1 MLIKGVTLKGLEV
14 FEALAATGS
23 VAQAAEATGL
33 SQPAVSQQIRN
44 LEKALGIDLLDHG
57 RRPMRLTSAGRAY
70 LARTNAV
77 LSQLRL
83 AQSEL
88 AVMDL
93 THLTQLSMGII
104 DDFDNDLTPRLV
116 TTLAESMTRCQF
128 RLVTAPSHEIAA
140 AMRARDLQM
149 AITATSGEVID
160 GVTEYPLARDPFILI
175 APMGLIPD
183 GADTTA
189 TLSVLH
195 NLPMLRYGREQLI
208 GRQIE
213 AHLKRCKL
221 DFPHR
226 FEIGSNP
233 SLIAMVS
240 RGIGWAVT
248 TPLGYLRATRFHHK
262 VTAYPL
268 PFTPFNRTISLL
280 AGGDWAD
287 SVPRDVA
294 QTMRRLLDTHMI
306 PPARETLPWLGESF
320 RVMDG

>member
-1 MLIKGVTLKGLEV
+1 MLNKGVTLRGLEV
-14 FEALAATGS
+14 FEALAATGA
-23 VAQAAEATGL
+23 VAQAAEITGL

-44 LEKALGIDLLDHG
+44 LEKALGADLLDHSK
-57 RRPMRLTSAGRAY
+57 RPMQLTPAGRAY
-70 LARTNAV
+70 LIRASAV

-128 RLVTAPSHEIAA
+128 RLVTAPSHEITEAI
-140 AMRARDLQM
+140 RARDLHL
-149 AITATSGEVID
+149 AITASSGEVID
-160 GVTEYPLARDPFILI
+160 GITEYPLTRDPFILI
-175 APMGLIPD
+175 APAGRVPAKGDVMGAL
-183 GADTTA
+183 AD
-189 TLSVLH
+189 
-195 NLPMLRYGREQLI
+195 LPMLRYGQEQLI

-221 DFPHR
+221 DIPQR

-240 RGIGWAVT
+240 RGIGWAIT
-248 TPLGYLRATRFHHK
+248 TPLGYLRATRFHDR
-262 VTAYPL
+262 VTAHPL
-268 PFTPFNRTISLL
+268 PFAPFSRTISLL
-280 AGGDWAD
+280 ASGDWAD
-287 SVPRDVA
+287 TVPRDVA
-294 QTMRRLLDTHMI
+294 QTMRNLLSSHMI
-306 PPARETLPWLGESF
+306 APAIEKLPWLEDDF
-320 RVMDG
+320 RVLDR